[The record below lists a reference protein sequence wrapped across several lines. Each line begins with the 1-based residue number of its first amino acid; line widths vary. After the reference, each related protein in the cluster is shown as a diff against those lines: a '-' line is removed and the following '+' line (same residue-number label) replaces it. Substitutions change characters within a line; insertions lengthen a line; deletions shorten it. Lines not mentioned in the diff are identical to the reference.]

1 MNKDEA
7 FIRDCA
13 ARNYSKSMTASLL
26 GMWPQQLDVLI
37 EFLPLPKIEFAPGS
51 QSAGAALQRSQ
62 LHASRRG
69 VKQDYLTDADR
80 QRLRERMRE
89 RAPKHTAFGV
99 TGTLPELIDRFAVVS
114 RRSVLRRVKLL
125 GLDLEKALT
134 MPRTDRIYALSRK
147 ENHPWRK
154 AEELSYQ
161 LHIDRQAARQ
171 SQQASR

>member
-13 ARNYSKSMTASLL
+13 ARKYSKSMTARLL
-26 GMWPQQLDVLI
+26 GMWPQQLDVLL
-37 EFLPLPKIEFAPGS
+37 EFLPLPKVEFVPGS
-51 QSAGAALQRSQ
+51 QSAGAAYQRAG
-62 LHASRRG
+62 LHESRRG

-80 QRLRERMRE
+80 QRLREQMRE

-114 RRSVLRRVKLL
+114 RNSVLRRMKLHSM
-125 GLDLEKALT
+125 DLEKALT
-134 MPRTDRIYALSRK
+134 APRADWDYRLSRK

-154 AEELSYQ
+154 ADEFSYQ
-161 LHIDRQAARQ
+161 LHMDRQAARQ